1 MTRDRAEA
9 RLLSRILRIGLLLA
23 LLGQIAWSFRPE
35 PSRAQTDQQAQGQA
49 LYEAN
54 CSTCH
59 GLQAEGTANG
69 PSLQN
74 AGPAAVDFMLS
85 TGRMPL
91 ANPGDQP
98 VRDEPKFTPE
108 QTAAIVAYVETIA
121 PGGEPI
127 PTVDPAA
134 GDLARG
140 AEVFLNTCAGC
151 HGAGATGDSVGGGQI
166 APTINPADPTQ
177 IGEAIRIG
185 PGLMPRFG
193 PETIDQADLDSLA
206 AYLLWIRDHG
216 EDGGLQLGRVGA
228 VAEGLV
234 IVVVG
239 LGLMI
244 LFLRLTGAKT

>member
-59 GLQAEGTANG
+59 GLQGEGTANG

-98 VRDEPKFTPE
+98 VRDEPKFTPD

-166 APTINPADPTQ
+166 APTIDPANPTQ

-193 PETIDQADLDSLA
+193 PETIDQADLDSVA

-216 EDGGLQLGRVGA
+216 QDGGLQLGRVGA

>member
-1 MTRDRAEA
+1 MTRDRAQA

-59 GLQAEGTANG
+59 GLQGEGTANG

-74 AGPAAVDFMLS
+74 LGPAAVDFMLS

-98 VRDEPKFTPE
+98 VRAEPKFTPE

-185 PGLMPRFG
+185 PGVMPRFG

>member
-166 APTINPADPTQ
+166 APTIDPANPTQ

-193 PETIDQADLDSLA
+193 PETIDQADLDSVA

-216 EDGGLQLGRVGA
+216 QDGGLQLGRVGA